1 MGLERTVFRM
11 VHKVSLKLV
20 VDLDA
25 AMQNVS
31 CHSTTTPGPANKP
44 KKLLMKKRLVFITLK
59 IRLFGCQQRRSGDST
74 HSSVGSE
81 LVQHGGYCV

>member
-31 CHSTTTPGPANKP
+31 CHSTTPGPANKP
-44 KKLLMKKRLVFITLK
+44 KKTADEKKVSLHNIENQTLWLSAK
-59 IRLFGCQQRRSGDST
+59 EI
-74 HSSVGSE
+74 
-81 LVQHGGYCV
+81 